1 MVGFVYRFD
10 SLASKLN
17 DDILSLIVATVYRDR
32 VVRRATGFPQLAYL
46 RHVLTLGWVSRQWRQ
61 ASTRLASHILMYEQA
76 SNGSWLSNH
85 GIIYKSPMVIRDLFV
100 TSTNGHDSVPAC
112 MVCSTARISLADAM
126 LCGLIQAQRVHCAAT
141 PQGAFVA
148 GSLNKMY
155 GNTISNVLL
164 GDSLVDL
171 QVLAGDHLWMMLR
184 RCSRRLESLRI
195 DGISATWVWDVVE
208 LAIGGHGRFPR
219 LRSLDLRFLDD
230 VQLPAGQVFDS
241 DFDIDRMLLDQASA
255 RSAFFSLDSLSVVNF
270 PMDIKYCLKVF
281 PVKRLRNLRLD
292 MAWHVVAQSLGSEQ
306 EQLQLLVDELQSL
319 DGVLQI
325 TCLGIAQ
332 AIGSAKA
339 SSVIA
344 NVLTEARRARV
355 LRADLS
361 LQHPMTTI
369 EMPHNL
375 TFDRLS
381 ILEVHFPVYLGAVSA
396 LIQRM
401 PVLRRLSVPYVST
414 AYESLSGS
422 GCCYQNAV
430 ASFSLQVVE
439 LGLFDYQAKTAV
451 VCGGLLAFVE
461 SLVALKLLVV
471 EKKLALE
478 MRRLIRKP
486 RYHQAA
492 LPMSHLKKIRV
503 TDKSSKFGRA

>member
-32 VVRRATGFPQLAYL
+32 VVRRATGFPQLSYL
-46 RHVLTLGWVSRQWRQ
+46 RHVLTLGWVNRQWRQ
-61 ASTRLASHILMYEQA
+61 ASTRLVNHILIYEQT

-85 GIIYKSPMVIRDLFV
+85 SIIYKSPMVIRDLFV
-100 TSTNGHDSVPAC
+100 TSTNSHDSVPTC
-112 MVCSTARISLADAM
+112 VVYSTVRISLADAM
-126 LCGLIQAQRVHCAAT
+126 FCGLIQTQRVHYAVT
-141 PQGAFVA
+141 PHGAFVA

-155 GNTISNVLL
+155 GNISNVFL

-171 QVLAGDHLWMMLR
+171 QVFADDHLWMMLR
-184 RCSRRLESLRI
+184 RCSRRLENLRI

-208 LAIGGHGRFPR
+208 LAIGGHGRFPK
-219 LRSLDLRFLDD
+219 LRSLELRFLDD
-230 VQLPAGQVFDS
+230 VQLPAGQIFDN
-241 DFDIDRMLLDQASA
+241 DFDIDHMLDQASA
-255 RSAFFSLDSLSVVNF
+255 RSAFFNLDSLSVVNF

-281 PVKRLRNLRLD
+281 PVRRLRNLRLD
-292 MAWHVVAQSLGSEQ
+292 MAWHVAQSLGSEQ
-306 EQLQLLVDELQSL
+306 LQLLVNELQSL

-332 AIGSAKA
+332 AIGSTKA
-339 SSVIA
+339 SSVIT

-355 LRADLS
+355 LRVDLN
-361 LQHPMTTI
+361 LQHPMTMI
-369 EMPHNL
+369 EIPHSL
-375 TFDRLS
+375 MFDRLS

-396 LIQRM
+396 LIQSM

-414 AYESLSGS
+414 AYESLSG
-422 GCCYQNAV
+422 CCYQNAV
-430 ASFSLQVVE
+430 ASFSLEVVE
-439 LGLFDYQAKTAV
+439 LGLFDYQVKTAV

-486 RYHQAA
+486 RYQAA